1 MISRRTMLQHSAGLV
16 AAAGLTPLLG
26 GTALAQA
33 GKADMEKL
41 MVAGPLGEKA
51 LGNANAPVTVV
62 EYASMTC
69 SHCANFH
76 NNTYTLFK
84 EKYIDSGQVYFIFR
98 EFPLDS
104 VAMAVAMLARCAPED
119 RFFDTV
125 ETFFER
131 QREWASS
138 ENVVAELQ
146 KIAFQLGFTQETFKE
161 CLTNQE
167 LLDGVNWVRKRADQE
182 FKVASTPTFF
192 FNGTRQ
198 IGSMTIE
205 EVDAVIQPML

>member
-1 MISRRTMLQHSAGLV
+1 MISRRTMIQNSAGLV

-26 GTALAQA
+26 GAAWAQA
-33 GKADMEKL
+33 GNADIEKL
-41 MVAGPLGEKA
+41 KVAGPLGEQA
-51 LGNANAPVTVV
+51 LGDPDAPVTVV

-69 SHCANFH
+69 GHCANFH
-76 NNTYTLFK
+76 NNTYTPFK
-84 EKYIDSGQVYFIFR
+84 EKYIETGQVYFIFR
-98 EFPLDS
+98 EFPLDP
-104 VAMAVAMLARCAPED
+104 VATAVAMLARCAPEGK
-119 RFFDTV
+119 FFDTV
-125 ETFFER
+125 EIFFER

-182 FKVASTPTFF
+182 FKVSSTPTFF
-192 FNGTRQ
+192 FNGARQ